1 MSRPARFLEFVVFAG
16 ITFVL
21 SQALLPL
28 ILSPGDTPTD
38 GNPIYKMVFAVSY
51 LAAAAILISH
61 YRDTL
66 FVTSRNI
73 VLVVLILFAVASF
86 AWADSPALVLQRSIA
101 VLGTTLFGLAM
112 AVRLS
117 TEEQL
122 RLMSWVLR
130 ITAVLSL
137 LAVIAA
143 PRYGISPYPHL
154 GDWRGIFNH
163 KNALGG
169 YMALSVLVEW
179 HVRARSTSEK
189 FLRAV
194 AFLLSATLLVFSNSI
209 TSLVTAVASLVFIE
223 IYKAARQRLRIP
235 AFAIVSVISLG
246 VASVVAMLVAD
257 SETITSVLGR
267 SSNLTGRTEIWR
279 WVMVSVMER
288 PIFGYGY
295 NGFWAGA
302 SAESLALDRRLG
314 TPIMYAHNGYL
325 EICLTL
331 GAVGLLLSL
340 IFLGFGIKRAFER
353 SESSDSNVNSW
364 PMAFLFFFMLH
375 NVAECTILFQ
385 GLEWALCVATIA
397 SADAALHAPLP
408 QAVPRLAFSATSE
421 CT

>member
-1 MSRPARFLEFVVFAG
+1 MSRPARFLEFAVFAG

-28 ILSPGDTPTD
+28 ILSPGDTPMD
-38 GNPIYKMVFAVSY
+38 GNPVYKMVFAVSY
-51 LAAAAILISH
+51 LAAAAILIAH
-61 YRDTL
+61 YRETL

-73 VLVVLILFAVASF
+73 VLVVLILFAVVSF
-86 AWADSPALVLQRSIA
+86 TWADVPALVLQRSIA
-101 VLGTTLFGLAM
+101 VLGTTLFGLAI

-122 RLMSWVLR
+122 RLVSWVLR
-130 ITAVLSL
+130 VTAVLSL
-137 LAVIAA
+137 LCVIVA

-179 HVRARSTSEK
+179 HVRARSSGEK
-189 FLRAV
+189 FFRFV
-194 AFLLSATLLVFSNSI
+194 AFLLSGTLLVLSNSI
-209 TSLVTAVASLVFIE
+209 TSLVTAAGSLLFIE
-223 IYKAARQRLRIP
+223 MYKAARQRLRIP
-235 AFAIVSVISLG
+235 AFAIVSAILFGISS
-246 VASVVAMLVAD
+246 VAALLVAD

-288 PIFGYGY
+288 PILGYGY
-295 NGFWAGA
+295 AGFWGGA

-325 EICLTL
+325 DILLTL
-331 GAVGLLLSL
+331 GAIGLLLSL
-340 IFLGFGIKRAFER
+340 IFLGSGIKRAFQR
-353 SESSDSNVNSW
+353 SELGNANVDSW

-397 SADAALHAPLP
+397 SADAALHGPLP
-408 QAVPRLAFSATSE
+408 QALPRLAFSATSE

>member
-1 MSRPARFLEFVVFAG
+1 VAG
-16 ITFVL
+16 QNT
-21 SQALLPL
+21 
-28 ILSPGDTPTD
+28 
-38 GNPIYKMVFAVSY
+38 
-51 LAAAAILISH
+51 
-61 YRDTL
+61 
-66 FVTSRNI
+66 

-86 AWADSPALVLQRSIA
+86 SWADSPALVLQRSIA

-122 RLMSWVLR
+122 RLISWVLR

-137 LAVIAA
+137 LAVVLA
-143 PRYGISPYPHL
+143 PQYGLSPYPHL

-179 HVRARSTSEK
+179 HVRARTSGEK
-189 FLRAV
+189 FVRVL
-194 AFLLSATLLVFSNSI
+194 AFLLAATLLVFSHSV
-209 TSLVTAVASLVFIE
+209 TSLVTAAASLVFIE
-223 IYKAARQRLRIP
+223 IYNGARQRLRIP
-235 AFAIVSVISLG
+235 AFAIVSVILAVIG
-246 VASVVAMLVAD
+246 SVIAVLMAD
-257 SETITSVLGR
+257 SEVITSVLGR

-295 NGFWAGA
+295 AGFWGGA

-325 EICLTL
+325 DIFLTL
-331 GAVGLLLSL
+331 GAIGLLLSL
-340 IFLGFGIKRAFER
+340 IFIGSGIKRAFQR
-353 SESSDSNVNSW
+353 SESGNSNLDSW

-408 QAVPRLAFSATSE
+408 QRPPRFAFPATSE

>member
-86 AWADSPALVLQRSIA
+86 TWADSPALVLQRSIA

-325 EICLTL
+325 EIFLTL
-331 GAVGLLLSL
+331 GAVGLLLCL
-340 IFLGFGIKRAFER
+340 IFLGSGIKRAFER
-353 SESSDSNVNSW
+353 SESSDSNMNSW
-364 PMAFLFFFMLH
+364 PMAFLFFFILH

-408 QAVPRLAFSATSE
+408 QAVPRFAFSATSE

>member
-1 MSRPARFLEFVVFAG
+1 
-16 ITFVL
+16 
-21 SQALLPL
+21 
-28 ILSPGDTPTD
+28 
-38 GNPIYKMVFAVSY
+38 
-51 LAAAAILISH
+51 
-61 YRDTL
+61 
-66 FVTSRNI
+66 
-73 VLVVLILFAVASF
+73 
-86 AWADSPALVLQRSIA
+86 
-101 VLGTTLFGLAM
+101 M

-122 RLMSWVLR
+122 RLVSWVLR
-130 ITAVLSL
+130 ITAALSL
-137 LAVIAA
+137 LAVVLA

-179 HVRARSTSEK
+179 HVRARSSGEK
-189 FLRAV
+189 LLRV
-194 AFLLSATLLVFSNSI
+194 LAFLLSATLLVFSNSI
-209 TSLVTAVASLVFIE
+209 TSLVTVAASLVFIE
-223 IYKAARQRLRIP
+223 IYKASRQRLRIP
-235 AFAIVSVISLG
+235 AFAIVSVILAG
-246 VASVVAMLVAD
+246 IGSVVAVLVAD
-257 SETITSVLGR
+257 SEVITSVLGR

-295 NGFWAGA
+295 AGFWGGA

-325 EICLTL
+325 DIFLTL
-331 GAVGLLLSL
+331 GAIGLLLSL
-340 IFLGFGIKRAFER
+340 IFLGSGIKRAFQR
-353 SESSDSNVNSW
+353 SEVGNSNIDSW

-408 QAVPRLAFSATSE
+408 QAPPRFAFPATSE